1 MYFPGSDAI
10 STPSVDSYDQTL
22 YDFLVLSGRA
32 VLFPVYDGTF
42 ERGNDRTL
50 TFPDET
56 AAYRDWI
63 VHMVNDARRA
73 VDYLMTR
80 SEIQEEGLAYVGF
93 SWGGQ
98 MGPLMLAMDPRFS
111 AAVFVAG
118 GLWNGRQL
126 PQADPFNFAPRVSAP
141 VLMVNGIEDA
151 VFPSETSQKPL
162 FNLLGS
168 EEKYHSEIQA
178 GHGISGTHRSQVVRE
193 TLEWLDRHLGPVN

>member
-1 MYFPGSDAI
+1 
-10 STPSVDSYDQTL
+10 
-22 YDFLVLSGRA
+22 
-32 VLFPVYDGTF
+32 
-42 ERGNDRTL
+42 
-50 TFPDET
+50 
-56 AAYRDWI
+56 
-63 VHMVNDARRA
+63 
-73 VDYLMTR
+73 MTR

-98 MGPLMLAMDPRFS
+98 MGPLMLALDPRFS

-141 VLMVNGIEDA
+141 VLMVNGLEDA
-151 VFPSETSQKPL
+151 VFPSETSQTPL

-178 GHGISGTHRSQVVRE
+178 GHGISGTHRGQVRRE